1 MRVFFLG
8 LCLSFC
14 SLLSAQT
21 TRHVVGEH
29 SIVKDSTG
37 KQYSYE
43 EWQAMLQND
52 YSIKAVNPNDAKTEF
67 LLVKLSEKKAAE
79 RRALRNEA
87 MERLPRPKESNFFRT
102 GERLTLFNT
111 TDINGKNVNLKNLK
125 GKVIV
130 LNFWFINCAPC
141 RSEIPLLN
149 ALVDSFKTNDKVV
162 FVAVALDD
170 KLSIIDFLNKNP
182 FNYTIIDNGRFIANR
197 YAINLYPTHLI
208 VDPEG
213 KVYFHASG
221 LATNTLHWIQ
231 KSINELLEK
240 KETTAGTH

>member
-1 MRVFFLG
+1 
-8 LCLSFC
+8 
-14 SLLSAQT
+14 
-21 TRHVVGEH
+21 
-29 SIVKDSTG
+29 
-37 KQYSYE
+37 
-43 EWQAMLQND
+43 MLQND

-170 KLSIIDFLNKNP
+170 K
-182 FNYTIIDNGRFIANR
+182 
-197 YAINLYPTHLI
+197 
-208 VDPEG
+208 
-213 KVYFHASG
+213 
-221 LATNTLHWIQ
+221 
-231 KSINELLEK
+231 
-240 KETTAGTH
+240 